1 MPELHKS
8 LPRRAIEI
16 VATMTPWIL
25 AMYVLYWLEQ
35 GQIWSTETAHRGKMA
50 VTILVIGMGLS
61 FLIHSRL
68 SSRKRAS
75 RKPS

>member
-8 LPRRAIEI
+8 LSRRALEI

-25 AMYVLYWLEQ
+25 AMYVLYWLDQ
-35 GQIWSTETAHRGKMA
+35 GQTWSTETAHRGKMA

-61 FLIHSRL
+61 FLIYSRL
-68 SSRKRAS
+68 NSRKRTS